1 MNDVPVR
8 WDSCAF
14 PLTPNDVVDGEDDDE
29 CSNQIIS
36 SPPQIRRQRNNEYVN
51 DNDKR
56 KNYNNNDKGRRRPP
70 LHLHSSS
77 PSPSPSPL
85 SAEVLCMLPQL
96 RHYNDSPSSL
106 SFGGSPARQSSVGSP
121 SSVKSLPL
129 ILSSSSSGNN
139 IVNANSSRDTTLK
152 LRRRLEIIKEQRRR
166 SRNNNKSVEKIT
178 SDLLLSKQQQQ
189 KQQRGEKEDCNNHCS
204 NSDYDAHNIIVQSE
218 LMTTKDN
225 VDFDKMEMEMASLKQ
240 QQQQQ
245 QPQTLLLI
253 DDDPTPSSSPLN
265 ISAVSTCR
273 TFDETID
280 TVDTPTKSLQEFSP
294 SPSSQSQLQLQ
305 SPSPSLSPQRLSWSS
320 SNDDS
325 RRKNKN
331 NLNLRRLI
339 CTSVSQ
345 NNVDTS
351 FAQITKTRRGNS
363 TTRATT
369 TKSNDNSPCSDKR
382 AFNSN
387 NTHQNIIISARN
399 SNREE
404 YPPGVVVAQASKS
417 NSNNNGNGNGNS
429 NIKNFDN
436 TLDRLVCSKTTIPG
450 GISNGR
456 KKNKLH
462 AFQVLTDDYEDDDND
477 DDDELIG
484 IENSSSYGLR
494 TVAAAGGDENNAIV
508 NANKSWS
515 LSSFSPSSPASSIS
529 RARGLQINW
538 HHNQPVDTTTTTT
551 TTPVSSSTS
560 SPQQQ
565 NRRPRLLEDV
575 VPRGQQAYR
584 EMIYSKLEENRQSQL
599 QLSREVAAAAVVAE
613 DNNNNNNNNKT
624 TGSAITRIT
633 SKTTK
638 LSSHYSWLLAKR
650 NRRWYDHS
658 KDNSNNKHDDVDVD
672 DDVMN
677 RMMHAVVFVTNNK

>member
-1 MNDVPVR
+1 M
-8 WDSCAF
+8 
-14 PLTPNDVVDGEDDDE
+14 
-29 CSNQIIS
+29 
-36 SPPQIRRQRNNEYVN
+36 
-51 DNDKR
+51 
-56 KNYNNNDKGRRRPP
+56 
-70 LHLHSSS
+70 
-77 PSPSPSPL
+77 
-85 SAEVLCMLPQL
+85 
-96 RHYNDSPSSL
+96 
-106 SFGGSPARQSSVGSP
+106 
-121 SSVKSLPL
+121 
-129 ILSSSSSGNN
+129 
-139 IVNANSSRDTTLK
+139 
-152 LRRRLEIIKEQRRR
+152 
-166 SRNNNKSVEKIT
+166 
-178 SDLLLSKQQQQ
+178 
-189 KQQRGEKEDCNNHCS
+189 
-204 NSDYDAHNIIVQSE
+204 
-218 LMTTKDN
+218 
-225 VDFDKMEMEMASLKQ
+225 
-240 QQQQQ
+240 
-245 QPQTLLLI
+245 
-253 DDDPTPSSSPLN
+253 
-265 ISAVSTCR
+265 
-273 TFDETID
+273 
-280 TVDTPTKSLQEFSP
+280 
-294 SPSSQSQLQLQ
+294 
-305 SPSPSLSPQRLSWSS
+305 
-320 SNDDS
+320 
-325 RRKNKN
+325 
-331 NLNLRRLI
+331 
-339 CTSVSQ
+339 
-345 NNVDTS
+345 
-351 FAQITKTRRGNS
+351 
-363 TTRATT
+363 
-369 TKSNDNSPCSDKR
+369 
-382 AFNSN
+382 
-387 NTHQNIIISARN
+387 
-399 SNREE
+399 
-404 YPPGVVVAQASKS
+404 
-417 NSNNNGNGNGNS
+417 
-429 NIKNFDN
+429 
-436 TLDRLVCSKTTIPG
+436 VCSKTTIPG

-613 DNNNNNNNNKT
+613 DNNNNNNNKT